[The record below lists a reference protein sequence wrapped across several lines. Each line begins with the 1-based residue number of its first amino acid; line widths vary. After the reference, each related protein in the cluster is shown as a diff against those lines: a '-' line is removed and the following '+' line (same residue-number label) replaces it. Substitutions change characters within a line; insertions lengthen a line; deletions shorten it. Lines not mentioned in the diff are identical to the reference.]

1 MGSQMDSD
9 EYPEPESEPEA
20 EAEPPKLK
28 VLMRVQKEHGYEYP
42 GRASAPWRQQRP
54 LRQIIIIDSRRRR
67 RTARD
72 ARGATPQ
79 KGGFT
84 RHR

>member
-28 VLMRVQKEHGYEYP
+28 VLMRVQKDN
-42 GRASAPWRQQRP
+42 GRVPEIGCTTP
-54 LRQIIIIDSRRRR
+54 LHIFVGV
-67 RTARD
+67 A
-72 ARGATPQ
+72 
-79 KGGFT
+79 
-84 RHR
+84 